1 MLTFDDRVYFFLFFL
16 FVDTNKVD
24 DILIDAPS
32 DIRVGNFISKNITVM
47 RISQAKHY
55 LDRTKLMPIK
65 TIYAD
70 FQEINI
76 YLFIIIHRKKSNN
89 EPQDFSDL
97 HLLSVHFCL

>member
-55 LDRTKLMPIK
+55 LDRTKLTPIQ

-70 FQEINI
+70 FQETSI
-76 YLFIIIHRKKSNN
+76 YLLLLFIVKNQTTNLKTFLIFI
-89 EPQDFSDL
+89 
-97 HLLSVHFCL
+97 